1 MDFSTLPPHL
11 RPLMNAL
18 VAALQSREPGIRQ
31 RVEEL
36 REQNPGADPDQL
48 ASALMRS
55 TRRRVAATGA
65 ASGAAAIAPGLG
77 TLISLGAATGQ
88 SLYAL
93 EQETELVMAIAMVY
107 GHELL
112 ESDER
117 LLEALVV
124 VGIAGGA
131 VKLRENVLVVGG
143 ERISIAAFR
152 RLPEVWLMRAG
163 GHVLNSLLGRL
174 AARRLAA
181 SVARA
186 APLAIGVAVGAGF
199 DWVAVTALGRSAMRY
214 YGRGGTAA
222 RAEAL
227 AAPAVP
233 ESLSPEPLSMDAEDR
248 IHVDSGH

>member
-1 MDFSTLPPHL
+1 MDLSTLPPHL

-18 VAALQSREPGIRQ
+18 VATLRSREPSVRQ
-31 RVEEL
+31 RVQEL
-36 REQNPGADPDQL
+36 RDQNPGATPEQL
-48 ASALMRS
+48 ARTLIRA
-55 TRRRVAATGA
+55 TRWRVAASGA

-93 EQETELVMAIAMVY
+93 EQETELVMAIAMLY

-112 ESDER
+112 DSDER

-152 RLPEVWLMRAG
+152 RLPRAWLMRAG
-163 GHVLNSLLGRL
+163 GHVLNTVLGKVAAQRL
-174 AARRLAA
+174 TA

-199 DWVAVTALGRSAMRY
+199 DWFAVTALGRSAMRY
-214 YGRGGTAA
+214 YGREGPAA
-222 RAEAL
+222 QADEL
-227 AAPAVP
+227 AALPPA
-233 ESLSPEPLSMDAEDR
+233 SPLPVDTEDR
-248 IHVDSGH
+248 LHVDSGD

>member
-1 MDFSTLPPHL
+1 MDLSTLPPHL
-11 RPLMNAL
+11 RPLMTAL
-18 VAALQSREPGIRQ
+18 MGALRSREPGIRQ

-36 REQNPGADPDQL
+36 REQNPRATPDEL
-48 ASALMRS
+48 ARILIRS
-55 TRRRVAATGA
+55 TRRRVAASGA

-93 EQETELVMAIAMVY
+93 EQETELVMAIAIVY

-112 ESDER
+112 DSDER

-152 RLPEVWLMRAG
+152 RLPRAWLMRAG
-163 GHVLNSLLGRL
+163 GHVLNTVLGKL
-174 AARRLAA
+174 AAQRIAA

-186 APLAIGVAVGAGF
+186 APLAIGVALGAGF
-199 DWVAVTALGRSAMRY
+199 DWVAVTGLGRSAMRY
-214 YGRGGTAA
+214 YGRGGPAA
-222 RAEAL
+222 RAGEL
-227 AAPAVP
+227 ASPSPAGRLP
-233 ESLSPEPLSMDAEDR
+233 ADTEDR
-248 IHVDSGH
+248 LHVESGD